1 MANSSKPASIE
12 GFLTDENGKKYELT
26 KDSPSNSVLGY
37 VGYGILDYL
46 EIGLNLNVHYDGNA
60 GNTKLKGLGF
70 GDIGLLAKVQL
81 PNQSLRDL
89 FNFAAALEVFIPTG
103 TNEKGLRPRHLW
115 YIHEDELSNPYSASD
130 FVAAATLY
138 MTINIHRNLNWNN
151 YAGYLRTFGNGEN
164 IFIWGSGLNLF
175 PYEWVSLVLETSGE
189 THIRTKNVWH
199 EFLNDQLRFSPG
211 LKVRLPKFTTLSI
224 NADLGMDLFRKQKIH
239 RGHAI
244 TVKNKDHKYSYTV
257 PGSPTM
263 AVSIKFSRTFDLS
276 GRIEDFKKKMD
287 ACPKSGLS
295 FKENKYRCAPDDD
308 NDGIA
313 NDLDRCPDTPA
324 EVLIDENGCPFD
336 HDNDGVPDHLDKCP
350 NTKEGYPVDEFG
362 CIRDNDNDGIPNEL
376 DKCPNSEPGEEVNE
390 KGCILDTDE
399 DGIPNV
405 LDSCPNT
412 PAGLTVNK
420 YGCFL
425 DMDKD
430 GVPDEWDKCQNSM
443 PNEIVNMYGCPI
455 DSDED
460 GIPDFMDKCEKTPSG
475 VKVDSVGCRLD
486 HDLDGVFD
494 EDDKCPDTP
503 ENAPVDSIGCPLDSD
518 KDGIFDY
525 LDNCPNTLEQTEVDA
540 NGCPI
545 REKQN
550 LDKIAR
556 RIQFHKSTDKPINSS
571 YTALS
576 DVVSIMRH
584 NKKIAIEIQC
594 SVKPGEA
601 MIPQSLSEARA
612 TVVYEYLVNKG
623 IKEDRLKATGFG
635 LQLPANVRGHAKLNP
650 VGIRLLPYTIKEE

>member
-1 MANSSKPASIE
+1 
-12 GFLTDENGKKYELT
+12 
-26 KDSPSNSVLGY
+26 
-37 VGYGILDYL
+37 
-46 EIGLNLNVHYDGNA
+46 
-60 GNTKLKGLGF
+60 
-70 GDIGLLAKVQL
+70 
-81 PNQSLRDL
+81 
-89 FNFAAALEVFIPTG
+89 
-103 TNEKGLRPRHLW
+103 
-115 YIHEDELSNPYSASD
+115 
-130 FVAAATLY
+130 
-138 MTINIHRNLNWNN
+138 
-151 YAGYLRTFGNGEN
+151 
-164 IFIWGSGLNLF
+164 
-175 PYEWVSLVLETSGE
+175 
-189 THIRTKNVWH
+189 
-199 EFLNDQLRFSPG
+199 
-211 LKVRLPKFTTLSI
+211 
-224 NADLGMDLFRKQKIH
+224 
-239 RGHAI
+239 
-244 TVKNKDHKYSYTV
+244 
-257 PGSPTM
+257 
-263 AVSIKFSRTFDLS
+263 
-276 GRIEDFKKKMD
+276 
-287 ACPKSGLS
+287 
-295 FKENKYRCAPDDD
+295 
-308 NDGIA
+308 
-313 NDLDRCPDTPA
+313 
-324 EVLIDENGCPFD
+324 
-336 HDNDGVPDHLDKCP
+336 
-350 NTKEGYPVDEFG
+350 
-362 CIRDNDNDGIPNEL
+362 
-376 DKCPNSEPGEEVNE
+376 
-390 KGCILDTDE
+390 
-399 DGIPNV
+399 
-405 LDSCPNT
+405 
-412 PAGLTVNK
+412 
-420 YGCFL
+420 
-425 DMDKD
+425 MDKD